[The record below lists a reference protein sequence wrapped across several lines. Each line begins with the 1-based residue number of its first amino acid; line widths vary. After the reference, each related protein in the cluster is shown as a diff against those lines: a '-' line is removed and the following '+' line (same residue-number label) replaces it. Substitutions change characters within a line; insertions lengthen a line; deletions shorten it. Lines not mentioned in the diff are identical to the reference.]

1 MALPPW
7 ENQLWWLGSLWKAAS
22 FASLRPE
29 HFWGVETLRG
39 LAWVYRGL
47 GLSGLVPGAGQVVR
61 GQRYLL
67 AAQLVVAA

>member
-22 FASLRPE
+22 FASLRLE

-39 LAWVYRGL
+39 LGRVYRGL
-47 GLSGLVPGAGQVVR
+47 GLPGLPQG
-61 GQRYLL
+61 L
-67 AAQLVVAA
+67 AKLFEASAIFWPLNW